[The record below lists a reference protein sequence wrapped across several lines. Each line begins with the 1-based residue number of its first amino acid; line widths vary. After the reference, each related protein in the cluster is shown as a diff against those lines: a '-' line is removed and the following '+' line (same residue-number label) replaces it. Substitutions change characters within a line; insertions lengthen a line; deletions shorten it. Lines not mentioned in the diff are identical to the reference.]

1 MKLACVIH
9 RYGPQV
15 AGGSE
20 AHCRAI
26 ALRLAERHDVTVL
39 TSCAT
44 DYVTWRNA
52 VPRGEFRD
60 GRIRVLR
67 FPVDRP
73 RPMGRFRALS
83 DLMFDGRATPDE
95 QVEWFKANGPS
106 LPGLLSH
113 LQTDGQSYDR
123 VLFWAFRYAPTWFGL
138 PIVADRA
145 VLLPTAED
153 DELIRTSTL
162 LGPFFRRPR
171 AYLFLTPEERDLVA
185 ARCDGPVP
193 PSEIIG
199 LGLDPAAPAPGREA
213 LNRIGVPRD
222 YLLYLGRVDKNKGCD
237 RLFDAFIEYD
247 RQVTEA
253 GGRPLPLVLAGPVVL
268 PVPPIRASARSASWT
283 TATREALLSHA
294 RALVMP
300 SPFESLSIVVLEAW
314 NRGLPVIVNGRCA
327 PLAGQVRRSNGG
339 LSYLWPAEFV
349 GAVRYLAEHPEQA
362 ARLGAP
368 GARVCGPRIPLAAG
382 DAEGRGDSRA
392 LSRGRRCQSSVR
404 SNGPGSHAPRDRSH
418 LVGMTGFEP
427 ATP

>member
-44 DYVTWRNA
+44 DYVTWQNA
-52 VPRGEFRD
+52 VPRGESRD
-60 GRIRVLR
+60 RGVCVLR

-73 RPMGRFRALS
+73 RRMGRFRALS
-83 DLMFDGRATPDE
+83 DLVFDGRATPDE
-95 QVEWFKANGPS
+95 QVEWFAANGPS

-113 LQTDGQSYDR
+113 LQIDGRSYDR

-138 PIVADRA
+138 PLVADRA

-153 DELIRTSTL
+153 EELIRTSTL
-162 LGPFFRRPR
+162 LGPFFERPR
-171 AYLFLTPEERDLVA
+171 ACLFLTPEERDLVA
-185 ARCDGPVP
+185 ARCEGPLP
-193 PSEIIG
+193 PSDIIG
-199 LGLDPAAPAPGREA
+199 LGLDPARPALDRGA
-213 LNRIGVPRD
+213 LDRLGVPRD

-247 RQVTEA
+247 RQISGDDGSA
-253 GGRPLPLVLAGPVVL
+253 LPLVLAGPIVL
-268 PVPPIRASARSASWT
+268 PVPTHPRIRALGFVDET
-283 TATREALLSHA
+283 TREALLSHA

-314 NRGLPVIVNGRCA
+314 NHGLPVIVNGRCA
-327 PLAGQVRRSNGG
+327 PLAGQVRRSSGG
-339 LSYLWPAEFV
+339 LSYEWPAEFV
-349 GAVRYLAEHPEQA
+349 GAVRYLAGHPGDA
-362 ARLGAP
+362 ARLGAQ
-368 GARVCGPRIPLAAG
+368 GLAYVEREYRWPLVMQKIEAI
-382 DAEGRGDSRA
+382 
-392 LSRGRRCQSSVR
+392 L
-404 SNGPGSHAPRDRSH
+404 DR
-418 LVGMTGFEP
+418 
-427 ATP
+427 